1 MYKVSINIL
10 EKINRT
16 LIKYSKKNNLTDKDK
31 INLKK
36 LSQVI
41 KDNYLQIKP

>member
-16 LIKYSKKNNLTDKDK
+16 LIRFSKKSNLTVKDK
-31 INLKK
+31 SDLKK